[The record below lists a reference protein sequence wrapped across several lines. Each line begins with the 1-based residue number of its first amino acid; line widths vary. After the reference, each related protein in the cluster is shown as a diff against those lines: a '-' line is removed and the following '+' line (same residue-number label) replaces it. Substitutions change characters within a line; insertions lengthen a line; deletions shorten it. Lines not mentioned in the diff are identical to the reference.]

1 MNTVL
6 EPIYA
11 ILSTTPERWQ
21 RLVSVLPYELLDRA
35 PAEGEWSA
43 LNCLRHLL
51 VAELELYP
59 PRIHQFLA
67 GQNFID
73 FDPNRRNPEVDA
85 LTPEQ
90 LMTEFT
96 RIRQES
102 LAQVRRVK
110 DEDLGRTVQHP
121 KLGTVTLVQML
132 HTYAAHDLNHTIQ
145 AERALIQHFMLGSG
159 PWRSFFRDHEVGVS
173 KG

>member
-1 MNTVL
+1 MNTAL

-21 RLVSVLPYELLDRA
+21 RLVGTLPYEVLDRP

-51 VAELELYP
+51 VAERELYP
-59 PRIHQFLA
+59 PRIHNFLA
-67 GQNFID
+67 GQNFLD
-73 FDPNRRNPEVDA
+73 FDPNRRYPEIDS

-90 LMTEFT
+90 LVAEFT
-96 RIRQES
+96 RTRQES
-102 LAQVRRVK
+102 LALFRQVK
-110 DEDLGRTVQHP
+110 DEDLGRILQHP

-145 AERALIQHFMLGSG
+145 GERALIQHFMLGSG
-159 PWRSFFRDHEVGVS
+159 PWRTFFRDHEVGVA